1 LAAAFDLTSA
11 FLAGVFVFFVLEF
24 FVPVGAGAGAAAG
37 MAGAGAAAGMAG
49 AGAAAGMAGPGAA
62 AGMAGAGAAEMAGPL
77 SFGHREMP

>member
-37 MAGAGAAAGMAG
+37 MAGAGE
-49 AGAAAGMAGPGAA
+49 AAGMAGP
-62 AGMAGAGAAEMAGPL
+62 GAAEMAGPL